1 MKILKIILSI
11 IIILTFILVGT
22 PVKYSCL
29 ELNLAIILIGT
40 AFGTYKIFIK
50 KEKVVDKK
58 IDWIVL
64 MFYFAPIIPMI
75 FGTCNS
81 LEETLIALVRNISLF
96 NIYSIAKGLILID
109 NKHGDLIINI
119 LIAGG
124 VLLVLLGIDER
135 LTKIMFQYVR
145 YLGIPSVA
153 NIESR
158 MFSTLGYAN
167 SFAIIMAIEIML
179 CFNKLKH
186 NKVLY
191 SGLIYLFL
199 LGMLLSYSR
208 SVIAMFIIIF
218 IIYIASVK
226 RKRIYLIYNFLQN
239 IIITL
244 ASMKIF
250 EFFREKNQYILAWIS
265 IIFFFILSILIA
277 NMIRKKNKKL
287 CKIKL
292 KTYIKIAVFSII
304 LIISIF
310 FIGKQI
316 DMPLHAFDN
325 GRINREV
332 KYKLYNIEEKEYS
345 FKFDIDAV
353 VIEDTAYKPYTILIN
368 EENKYYDTIKSHSIT
383 FGQFK
388 GTKEIKFKPSNE
400 TVEIAIY
407 INSIFPRY
415 QNGLTIKSLYINNEK
430 FALKYAFLPIQ
441 LVERIESFSLSN
453 KSFWERFVF
462 SKDALKIIKENML
475 FGLGAKGWQYNYEE
489 IQSYQYSTTEVHN
502 FALQVFIENGI
513 IGFSLLVIIILYVII
528 KILKEK
534 KINEIDFAFII
545 LTLHSIVDFD
555 LSFYVIMVI
564 WILLFTL
571 STQNN
576 RKVNNKTKNRVEKYW
591 QVAILALNIVIF
603 CTGIFTYKIKSDNE
617 NMLEEISYAVKAN
630 EDNKVIELIGEFR
643 EIKKNK
649 IIIRDELILTDYR
662 AVEKENLEH
671 VYNFVKNEK
680 IVANTKYN
688 IDRNR
693 IIKKVITTS
702 SNERMI
708 EKFCNIIIEE
718 NDLMISNIKD
728 KDRNRLT
735 QEQIDLYLETQKQ
748 IYEVALEKI

>member
-1 MKILKIILSI
+1 MKGLKIILSI

-22 PVKYSCL
+22 PIKYNCL

-50 KEKVVDKK
+50 KEKVIEKK

-64 MFYFAPIIPMI
+64 MFYFAPLIPII
-75 FGTCNS
+75 FRTCNS
-81 LEETLIALVRNISLF
+81 IEETLIALIRNVSLF
-96 NIYSIAKGLILID
+96 NIYFIAKELILKD
-109 NKHGDLIINI
+109 NKKGDLIVNI

-124 VLLVLLGIDER
+124 VLLALLGIDER
-135 LTKIMFQYVR
+135 LSNIIYQYAR
-145 YLGIPSVA
+145 YIGIPA
-153 NIESR
+153 ITNIESR
-158 MFSTLGYAN
+158 MYSTLGYAN

-179 CFNKLKH
+179 SYNKLKN

-265 IIFFFILSILIA
+265 IIFFAILSILIA
-277 NMIRKKNKKL
+277 NMIRKKYKRI

-292 KTYIKIAVFSII
+292 KTYIKTAVFSII

-310 FIGKQI
+310 FIGKQMDI
-316 DMPLHAFDN
+316 PIHVFEN
-325 GRINREV
+325 GRINRQV
-332 KYKLYNIEEKEYS
+332 KYKLYNIEEKEYI
-345 FKFDIDAV
+345 FKFDIDAM
-353 VIEDTAYKPYTILIN
+353 VIEDTAYKPYTIVIN
-368 EENKYYDTIKSHSIT
+368 EENKYYDTIESHSIT

-388 GTKEIKFKPSNE
+388 GIKEIKFKPSNE

-407 INSIFPRY
+407 INSNFPRY
-415 QNGLTIKSLYINNEK
+415 QNSLTIKSLYINNEK
-430 FALKYAFLPIQ
+430 FALKYAYLPRQ
-441 LVERIESFSLSN
+441 LVERIESFNLNN
-453 KSFWERFVF
+453 KSLWERFVF
-462 SKDALKIIKENML
+462 SKDALKIVKENIF

-513 IGFSLLVIIILYVII
+513 IGFSLLVMIILYVII

-576 RKVNNKTKNRVEKYW
+576 RTVNKKTKNTVNW
-591 QVAILALNIVIF
+591 QVAILVLNIVIF
-603 CTGIFTYKIKSDNE
+603 CTGIFTYKIKNDNE

-630 EDNKVIELIGEFR
+630 EDNKVIELIKKFR
-643 EIKKNK
+643 EDKKNK
-649 IIIRDELILTDYR
+649 IFIYDELILIDYST
-662 AVEKENLEH
+662 VETENLEY
-671 VYNFVKNEK
+671 VYNLIKNDK

-693 IIKKVITTS
+693 IMKKVITTS
-702 SNERMI
+702 TNEEMI
-708 EKFCNIIIEE
+708 EKFCDIIIKE
-718 NDLMISNIKD
+718 NDLMILNIKD
-728 KDRNRLT
+728 REKNRLT
-735 QEQIDLYLETQKQ
+735 KEQIDLYLETQKQ

>member
-1 MKILKIILSI
+1 MKILKVFLSI
-11 IIILTFILVGT
+11 IIILSFILVGT
-22 PVKYSCL
+22 PIEYNCF
-29 ELNLAIILIGT
+29 ELNLSILLIGT
-40 AFGTYKIFIK
+40 VFGIYKIFIK
-50 KEKVVDKK
+50 KEKVIDKK

-64 MFYFAPIIPMI
+64 IFYLAPIIPMM

-96 NIYSIAKGLILID
+96 NIYAMAKGLILID
-109 NKHGDLIINI
+109 KKQGDLIINI

-145 YLGIPSVA
+145 YLGIPPVA

-265 IIFFFILSILIA
+265 IIFFAILSILIA
-277 NMIRKKNKKL
+277 NMIRKKYKRI

-310 FIGKQI
+310 FIGKQMDI
-316 DMPLHAFDN
+316 PIHVFEN
-325 GRINREV
+325 GRINRQV
-332 KYKLYNIEEKEYS
+332 KYKLYNIEEKEYI
-345 FKFDIDAV
+345 FKFDIDAM

-368 EENKYYDTIKSHSIT
+368 EENKYYDTIESHSIT

-388 GTKEIKFKPSNE
+388 GIKEIKFKPSNE
-400 TVEIAIY
+400 TLEIAIY
-407 INSIFPRY
+407 INSNFPRY

-441 LVERIESFSLSN
+441 LVERIESFNLNN
-453 KSFWERFVF
+453 KSLWERFVF

-502 FALQVFIENGI
+502 FALQLFIENGI

-545 LTLHSIVDFD
+545 LILHSIVDFD

-576 RKVNNKTKNRVEKYW
+576 RTVNNKTKNTVNW
-591 QVAILALNIVIF
+591 QVAILVLNIVIF

-630 EDNKVIELIGEFR
+630 EDNKVIELIKKFR
-643 EIKKNK
+643 EDKKNK
-649 IIIRDELILTDYR
+649 IFIYDELILIDYST
-662 AVEKENLEH
+662 VETENLEY
-671 VYNFVKNEK
+671 VYNLIKNDK

-693 IIKKVITTS
+693 IMKKVITTS
-702 SNERMI
+702 TNEEMI

-718 NDLMISNIKD
+718 NDLMILNIKD
-728 KDRNRLT
+728 REKNRLT
-735 QEQIDLYLETQKQ
+735 KGQIDSYLETQKQ